1 MYKISVI
8 PGDGV
13 GPEVIAEGIKVLEAV
28 GEVKNID
35 FDWEYFPYGAEHYLD
50 TGEILPD
57 YSLKEMAK
65 TDSIYLGAVGDPRVK
80 PGILEKELLLKLRFY
95 FDQYVNLR
103 PIKLYPGVPCPLKNK
118 GPDDVNFYVVR
129 ENTEDFYIGLGDST
143 SKKKDSSSLNVLREL
158 YNVKFDID
166 ISQNDNNEIAYQV
179 GLITKIGAK
188 RIMEFAFELA
198 RKKGMERVTSV
209 DKANVLTHVY
219 GLWRKTFEEV
229 ASGYKDIETEFAF
242 VDAVTMW
249 FVKNP
254 EWYRVVVTPNMFGD
268 IITDLGAM
276 IQGGMGLA
284 PGGNINPDG
293 ISMFEP
299 IHGSAPKY
307 KDKNVADPLATILA
321 GQLMLEQLGEEDA
334 GKLVEDA
341 VIEVLK
347 EGKIRTYDLGGK
359 SKTSDVGFAVARKVK
374 EIAD

>member
-13 GPEVIAEGIKVLEAV
+13 GPEVIAEGIRVLEAV
-28 GEVKNID
+28 AEVKNID
-35 FDWEYFPYGAEHYLD
+35 FDWEYFPYGAEYYLD
-50 TGEILPD
+50 TGKILPD
-57 YSLKEMAK
+57 YALEDMKK
-65 TDSIYLGAVGDPRVK
+65 TDAIYLGAVGDPRVK

-103 PIKLYPGVPCPLKNK
+103 PIKLYPGVPCPLKDK
-118 GPDDVNFYVVR
+118 TPEDVNFYVVR
-129 ENTEDFYIGLGDST
+129 ENTEDFYIGIGDRT
-143 SKKKDSSSLNVLREL
+143 NKKKDSSSLEVLREL

-166 ISQNDNNEIAYQV
+166 VSQDKNSEIAYQI
-179 GLITKIGAK
+179 GLITREGSK
-188 RIMEFAFELA
+188 RIIEFAFELA
-198 RKKGMERVTSV
+198 RKKDMNRVSSV

-219 GLWRKTFEEV
+219 SLWRETFEEV
-229 ASGYKDIETEFAF
+229 AANYTDIETEFAF

-249 FVKNP
+249 FVKKP
-254 EWYRVVVTPNMFGD
+254 EWYQVVVTPNMFGD

-284 PGGNINPDG
+284 PGGNINPEG
-293 ISMFEP
+293 LSMFEP
-299 IHGSAPKY
+299 IHGSALKY
-307 KDKNVADPLATILA
+307 KGKNVADPLATILA
-321 GQLMLEQLGEEDA
+321 GQMMLEQLGEDDA

-359 SKTSDVGFAVARKVK
+359 SKTSEVGHAVAGKVK
-374 EIAD
+374 ELAD